1 MEPRSRNPL
10 TMPAGSV
17 LGVIMIALG
26 ISALFN
32 SEAIVRAGESMQPG
46 HTRDVVLSVGRPLD
60 DVAGAIG
67 LHLPRKGFD
76 LAFGQES
83 KTAKG
88 TELEEGSTAILRAN
102 RRKRRAQGFAQPTQQ
117 DEVNMLVTGDSQ
129 AQFVGEILTDLLPSD
144 LFDVSVVARNATGL
158 SNPEF
163 FNWEINAQQEIAARN
178 PDAVVMVMGG
188 NDGFNMLHEGTLY
201 GPDDANWQLEYARRA
216 AVVMREL
223 GSNGKRPVYWVPP
236 PTARDPKFNEIYAT
250 QNKAVEQAAAAVDG
264 ARYVDIYNTINHGRY
279 SDELK
284 IDGRRVLARQSDG
297 VHFSREGAV
306 VPARLILRAMA
317 KDYRVLRADASD

>member
-1 MEPRSRNPL
+1 
-10 TMPAGSV
+10 MPAGSV
-17 LGVIMIALG
+17 LGVILIALG
-26 ISALFN
+26 IAALFN

-46 HTRDVVLSVGRPLD
+46 HTRDVVLSVARPLD

-67 LHLPRKGFD
+67 LHLPRKGLD

-88 TELEEGSTAILRAN
+88 TELEQGSTAILRAN

-117 DEVNMLVTGDSQ
+117 DEVNVLVTGDSQ

-158 SNPEF
+158 TNPEF

-188 NDGFNMLHEGTLY
+188 NDGFNVLHEGSLY
-201 GPDDANWQLEYARRA
+201 GPDDPNWQLEYARRA

-223 GSNGKRPVYWVPP
+223 SSNGKRPVYWIPP

-264 ARYVDIYNTINHGRY
+264 ARYVDIYDTINHGRY

-306 VPARLILRAMA
+306 VPARLILQAMA
-317 KDYRVLRADASD
+317 KDYRVLNASG

>member
-1 MEPRSRNPL
+1 
-10 TMPAGSV
+10 MPAGSV
-17 LGVIMIALG
+17 LVVILIALG
-26 ISALFN
+26 IAALFN

-46 HTRDVVLSVGRPLD
+46 HTRDIVLSVGRPLD

-67 LHLPRKGFD
+67 LHLPREGLD

-88 TELEEGSTAILRAN
+88 TELEQGSTAILRAN
-102 RRKRRAQGFAQPTQQ
+102 RRKRARQGFAQPTQQ
-117 DEVNMLVTGDSQ
+117 DEVNVFVTGDSQ
-129 AQFVGEILTDLLPSD
+129 AQFVGEVLTDLLPSD

-158 SNPEF
+158 TNPEF
-163 FNWEINAQQEIAARN
+163 FNWEINAKQEISARE

-188 NDGFNMLHEGTLY
+188 NDGFNVLHEGTLY
-201 GPDDANWQLEYARRA
+201 GPDDPQWQLEYARRA

-236 PTARDPKFNEIYAT
+236 PTARDPKFNGIYAT
-250 QNKAVEQAAAAVDG
+250 QNRAVEQAAAAVPG
-264 ARYVDIYNTINHGRY
+264 GRYVDIYSTINRGRY

-297 VHFSREGAV
+297 VHFSREGAI

-317 KDYRVLRADASD
+317 KDYRVLRADASP

>member
-1 MEPRSRNPL
+1 
-10 TMPAGSV
+10 MPAGSV
-17 LGVIMIALG
+17 LGVILIALG
-26 ISALFN
+26 IAALFN

-67 LHLPRKGFD
+67 LHLPREGLD

-88 TELEEGSTAILRAN
+88 TELEQGSTAILRAN

-117 DEVNMLVTGDSQ
+117 DEVNVFVTGDSQ
-129 AQFVGEILTDLLPSD
+129 AQFVGELLTDLLPSD

-158 SNPEF
+158 TNPEF
-163 FNWEINAQQEIAARN
+163 FNWEINAQQEIAARK

-188 NDGFNMLHEGTLY
+188 NDGFNVLHDGTLY
-201 GPDDANWQLEYARRA
+201 GPDDPNWQLEYARRA

-223 GSNGKRPVYWVPP
+223 SSNGKRPVYWVPP

-264 ARYVDIYNTINHGRY
+264 ARYVDIYNTINRGRY

-297 VHFSREGAV
+297 VHFSRDGAV

-317 KDYRVLRADASD
+317 KDYRVLGADASP

>member
-1 MEPRSRNPL
+1 
-10 TMPAGSV
+10 MPAGSV
-17 LGVIMIALG
+17 LGVILIALG
-26 ISALFN
+26 IAALFN

-46 HTRDVVLSVGRPLD
+46 HTRDVVLSVARPLD

-67 LHLPRKGFD
+67 LHLPRKGLD

-88 TELEEGSTAILRAN
+88 TELEQGSTAILRGN
-102 RRKRRAQGFAQPTQQ
+102 RRKRRAPAFAPPTQQ
-117 DEVNMLVTGDSQ
+117 DEVNVLVTGDSQ

-158 SNPEF
+158 TNPEF

-188 NDGFNMLHEGTLY
+188 NDGFNVLHEGSLY
-201 GPDDANWQLEYARRA
+201 GPDDPNWQLEYARRA

-223 GSNGKRPVYWVPP
+223 SSNGKRPVYWVPP

-264 ARYVDIYNTINHGRY
+264 ARYVDIYDTINHGRY

-317 KDYRVLRADASD
+317 KDYRVLRADASP

>member
-1 MEPRSRNPL
+1 
-10 TMPAGSV
+10 MPAGSV

-26 ISALFN
+26 IAALFN

-46 HTRDVVLSVGRPLD
+46 HTRDAVLSVGRPLD

-67 LHLPRKGFD
+67 LHLPREGLD

-88 TELEEGSTAILRAN
+88 TELEQGSTAILRAN

-117 DEVNMLVTGDSQ
+117 DEVNVLVTGDSQ

-158 SNPEF
+158 TNPEF
-163 FNWEINAQQEIAARN
+163 FNWEINAQQEIAARD

-201 GPDDANWQLEYARRA
+201 GPDDPNWQLEYARRA

-250 QNKAVEQAAAAVDG
+250 QNKAVEQAAGAVDG
-264 ARYVDIYNTINHGRY
+264 ARYVDIYDTINHGRY

-317 KDYRVLRADASD
+317 KDFRVLRADAPG

>member
-1 MEPRSRNPL
+1 
-10 TMPAGSV
+10 MPAGSV
-17 LGVIMIALG
+17 LGVILIALG
-26 ISALFN
+26 IAALFN

-46 HTRDVVLSVGRPLD
+46 ATRDVVLSVARPLD

-67 LHLPRKGFD
+67 LHLPRKGLD

-102 RRKRRAQGFAQPTQQ
+102 RRKRRAPAFAPPTQQ
-117 DEVNMLVTGDSQ
+117 DEVNVLVTGDSQ

-158 SNPEF
+158 TNPEF

-188 NDGFNMLHEGTLY
+188 NDGFNVLHEGSLY
-201 GPDDANWQLEYARRA
+201 GPDDPNWQLEYARRA

-223 GSNGKRPVYWVPP
+223 SSNGKRPVYWVPP

-264 ARYVDIYNTINHGRY
+264 ARYVDIYDTINHGRY

-317 KDYRVLRADASD
+317 KDYRVLRADASP

>member
-1 MEPRSRNPL
+1 
-10 TMPAGSV
+10 MPAGSV
-17 LGVIMIALG
+17 LGVILIALG
-26 ISALFN
+26 IAALFN

-67 LHLPRKGFD
+67 LHLPRKGLD
-76 LAFGQES
+76 LAFDQES

-88 TELEEGSTAILRAN
+88 TELEQGSTAILRAN
-102 RRKRRAQGFAQPTQQ
+102 RRKRKAQGFAQPTQQ
-117 DEVNMLVTGDSQ
+117 DEVNVFVTGDSQ

-158 SNPEF
+158 TNPEF
-163 FNWEINAQQEIAARN
+163 FNWEINARQEIAARK

-188 NDGFNMLHEGTLY
+188 NDGFNVLHEGTLY
-201 GPDDANWQLEYARRA
+201 GPDDPNWQLEYARRA

-223 GSNGKRPVYWVPP
+223 SSNGKRPVYWVPP

-264 ARYVDIYNTINHGRY
+264 ARYVDIYDTINHGRY

-306 VPARLILRAMA
+306 VPARLILQAMA
-317 KDYRVLRADASD
+317 KDYRVLNASG